1 VIVNAGFSVKSGEV
15 MMQSDFLS
23 KILDAKNQEVDAAR
37 RKIPEGRLMAESRK
51 PRERR
56 SFSEK
61 LSTPG
66 RFGANII
73 SEIKRGSPSK
83 GAIRADLDPEAL
95 AAAYEKGGAA
105 ALSVLTDRSFF
116 MGGPEDL
123 QKARG
128 AVRLP
133 VLRKDFIVSTY
144 QVYEAAVMGA
154 DAVLLIV
161 RALSPQFLRACLD
174 LCRELQLDGLVEVHS
189 EAELGEATQAG
200 AELIGINNR
209 DLTTFQTDIQTSI
222 NLARRLERGQV
233 AVAESGI
240 HERGQIEKLLDAGI
254 WNFLIGESL
263 VRAPDP
269 VRLLRQL
276 LGGTMNWEE

>member
-1 VIVNAGFSVKSGEV
+1 
-15 MMQSDFLS
+15 MQSDFLS

-209 DLTTFQTDIQTSI
+209 DLTTFQTDIQTSV